1 MIHEMVQRTAHPARS
16 ETMKRP
22 THTHLFSQFTALALV
37 SLLAAPAF
45 AAIVRIDSIA
55 ATAKCDFTP
64 DTTRFSQPPFQ
75 AADSTHT
82 HNLNIADCKAISTVQ
97 NCARVEFNWT
107 WQDKATQAPLNFTPT
122 YGIKIS
128 APGQSCDVNNMVET
142 NTTGCQVYIQN
153 HAFSNPLTTSGE
165 LTDIDFKQ
173 ILGVYGADPGG
184 ANCNADV
191 EADAQIYF
199 ILPSG
204 SSVGGTTSGWLGTSM
219 NVHLDLAPP
228 ATPTMN
234 APAPGNAN
242 LHVSWSQNDTTDT
255 TVGARVYW
263 SDSPF
268 TPDIASAQANHSD
281 TLTATSYQITGL
293 TNGTTYWVSVTA
305 VDPNGNESGGA
316 PVATAIPVITYDL
329 WNSYQAAGGQ
339 EQGGFSPCSARPTG
353 NAGPLAL
360 LMLGAVLLLLMAR
373 RRRVKLRFALHLVVA
388 LLVIAPLSL
397 TAEGQA
403 SSPQTASIDLRVAS
417 YKPGI
422 DNAFVGHTPY
432 ADVMKDSD
440 FTFGINIDW
449 RVWHSFGELG
459 VGFGIGRWSH
469 QGTSLLADGSAS
481 NDTTNMTIIPLT
493 LDAVY
498 RFDIL
503 AQRYEFP
510 IVPYVRAGFVY
521 GLWWMTDAV
530 NNVSAY
536 TTPAGKTLKAIG
548 GTGGLEG
555 TFGIRLLL
563 DVFEPGAARSF
574 DIEMGV
580 NHSYIFAEVQKLWLN
595 DFGSSKSIDLSD
607 TVLAFGLAFD
617 L

>member
-1 MIHEMVQRTAHPARS
+1 
-16 ETMKRP
+16 
-22 THTHLFSQFTALALV
+22 
-37 SLLAAPAF
+37 
-45 AAIVRIDSIA
+45 
-55 ATAKCDFTP
+55 
-64 DTTRFSQPPFQ
+64 
-75 AADSTHT
+75 
-82 HNLNIADCKAISTVQ
+82 
-97 NCARVEFNWT
+97 
-107 WQDKATQAPLNFTPT
+107 
-122 YGIKIS
+122 
-128 APGQSCDVNNMVET
+128 
-142 NTTGCQVYIQN
+142 
-153 HAFSNPLTTSGE
+153 
-165 LTDIDFKQ
+165 
-173 ILGVYGADPGG
+173 
-184 ANCNADV
+184 
-191 EADAQIYF
+191 
-199 ILPSG
+199 
-204 SSVGGTTSGWLGTSM
+204 
-219 NVHLDLAPP
+219 
-228 ATPTMN
+228 
-234 APAPGNAN
+234 
-242 LHVSWSQNDTTDT
+242 
-255 TVGARVYW
+255 
-263 SDSPF
+263 
-268 TPDIASAQANHSD
+268 
-281 TLTATSYQITGL
+281 
-293 TNGTTYWVSVTA
+293 
-305 VDPNGNESGGA
+305 
-316 PVATAIPVITYDL
+316 
-329 WNSYQAAGGQ
+329 
-339 EQGGFSPCSARPTG
+339 
-353 NAGPLAL
+353 
-360 LMLGAVLLLLMAR
+360 MLGAVLLLLMAR